1 MRAFRR
7 KGSGYEASF
16 APEEARLIVQLT
28 EQIGAMLAEP
38 GAGDAAVL
46 RLLPDAYPD
55 DAEAAAEFRRFT
67 AEGLADRKVLNGQT
81 VAATLAGAAVATSA
95 TKVRLDEQQAQAWI
109 RAVSDIRLTIATRLG
124 IERDDDRPIPDE
136 PLGDIYDWL
145 AFVQDSL
152 VVAMQGRL

>member
-7 KGSGYEASF
+7 KGSDYEASF

-28 EQIGAMLAEP
+28 EQLGAMLAQP
-38 GAGDAAVL
+38 DAADAAVL

-67 AEGLADRKVLNGQT
+67 ADGLAERKVLNGQT
-81 VAATLAGAAVATSA
+81 VAASLAEATAATSA
-95 TKVRLDEQQAQAWI
+95 TKVRLEEQQAQAWI
-109 RAVSDIRLTIATRLG
+109 RAISDIRLTIASRLG
-124 IERDDDRPIPDE
+124 IESDDDRPAADE

-145 AFVQDSL
+145 AFVQESL
-152 VVAMQGRL
+152 VVAMQRRL